1 MRVMAQELS
10 DAIVGLQRNK
20 ALALV
25 EDRIAGGDDPL
36 TILAECRQGMSLV
49 GERFQAGEYYLAELL
64 LSAEIFKTVVARL
77 EPHLK
82 AARSSPPA
90 GTVVLATM
98 QGDIHDLGKNI
109 FATLLRA
116 HGFEVR
122 DLGVNVAPALL
133 LEQVKACRPQFVGLS
148 ALLTTTFPSMK
159 QTAAMLSA
167 AGLRDELKLL
177 IGGGVTTAALKEYL
191 GADFQ
196 TTDAIEGVAY
206 CVRTAGERGP
216 RGAK

>member
-1 MRVMAQELS
+1 MPQDLPAAL
-10 DAIVGLQRNK
+10 VGLQRDK
-20 ALALV
+20 VVGLV
-25 EDRIAGGDDPL
+25 ESRIAEGEDPR
-36 TILAECRQGMSLV
+36 TILDECRQGMSLV
-49 GERFQAGEYYLAELL
+49 GERFQTGEYYLAELL
-64 LSAEIFKTVVARL
+64 LSAEIFKTAVALL
-77 EPHLK
+77 EPRLK
-82 AARSSPPA
+82 QAHSSEPA

-116 HGFEVR
+116 HAFEVH
-122 DLGVNVAPALL
+122 DLGVNVAPLRL
-133 LEQVKACRPQFVGLS
+133 VEKVKELRPHFVGLS

-159 QTAAMLSA
+159 QVANLLRD

-177 IGGGVTTAALKEYL
+177 IGGGVTTATLKEYV

-206 CVRTAGERGP
+206 CTRTVGERGV
-216 RGAK
+216 R